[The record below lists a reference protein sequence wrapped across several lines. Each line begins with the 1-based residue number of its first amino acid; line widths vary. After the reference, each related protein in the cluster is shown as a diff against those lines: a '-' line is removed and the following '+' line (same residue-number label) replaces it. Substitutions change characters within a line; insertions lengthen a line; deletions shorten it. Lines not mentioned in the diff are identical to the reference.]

1 MMLFKVA
8 ERLLGLV
15 STLLLVRLLLPGDF
29 GIVAMAGSMIAAIEV
44 FGAFGFDTVL
54 IQRQDATRSHYDTA
68 WTFNVIVSTGVA
80 IVLLALAV
88 PAASFYREPAL
99 TAVVFCLAAGS
110 FVSGFENIAVVD
122 FRKKLEFDREFRF
135 LMIKRLISFSVVVPL
150 AFALRN
156 YWALVIS
163 IVVGKIGAV
172 VVSFW
177 LHPYRPRLSLSARGE
192 LFSASK
198 WLFSNNLILL
208 LRERSAD
215 LMIGRFMGSHDL
227 GLYAISQEIST
238 LPQQFV
244 APVNR
249 AVFPGYASQ
258 AANPTLFR
266 ESFVSVTS
274 LVWALAMPAGIG
286 IAIVAPVLVPVVLGS
301 NWIGAIP
308 IVSILAV
315 SGTLMVI
322 ESNVAYVFYALGK
335 PRVTTILMLGYV
347 LLLLPLLF
355 FLTRSMGAAG
365 AAWAHLVTSVLF
377 VPMSFTVVLRYLEL
391 PVRYFLKSVWRV
403 IVSVALMAGAVQAL
417 LGFMEAQ
424 GAAPS
429 LSLAGGVLVGAATYV
444 VTMLVLWNISG
455 RPAGVERII
464 VVFLRE
470 QLERLQAAR
479 VPVGPPP
486 D

>member
-1 MMLFKVA
+1 
-8 ERLLGLV
+8 
-15 STLLLVRLLLPGDF
+15 
-29 GIVAMAGSMIAAIEV
+29 
-44 FGAFGFDTVL
+44 
-54 IQRQDATRSHYDTA
+54 
-68 WTFNVIVSTGVA
+68 
-80 IVLLALAV
+80 
-88 PAASFYREPAL
+88 
-99 TAVVFCLAAGS
+99 LAAGS

-150 AFALRN
+150 AFAMRN